1 MQALPPRRVTVLQR
15 SDKNRLK
22 KPYRNA
28 SKSTRPPKRSAT
40 TKVTY
45 CKLLR
50 KTQGQASFL
59 DRHVRN
65 MENRR
70 GPLNRRIKN
79 IPFCSNWIVATAHL
93 VITEDFLHDHWER
106 CPNATAGHPD
116 ELGSRNHTAPSTPH
130 LISYLKLLQEYRA
143 SVRCLVY
150 GQLAI
155 CVSPIAT
162 VALHSTELQY
172 IGFWKPIVGYSQW
185 DWRYL
190 NPLVAFFCLQLV

>member
-1 MQALPPRRVTVLQR
+1 MANQKHCPSIRRNMQALPPRRVTVLQR

-65 MENRR
+65 MEHRR
-70 GPLNRRIKN
+70 GPLNRRIKRYSILQQLNFGDSSHANSLLVLLLNFKFLCSCSSSLLN
-79 IPFCSNWIVATAHL
+79 IHGKV
-93 VITEDFLHDHWER
+93 D
-106 CPNATAGHPD
+106 
-116 ELGSRNHTAPSTPH
+116 
-130 LISYLKLLQEYRA
+130 
-143 SVRCLVY
+143 
-150 GQLAI
+150 
-155 CVSPIAT
+155 
-162 VALHSTELQY
+162 
-172 IGFWKPIVGYSQW
+172 
-185 DWRYL
+185 
-190 NPLVAFFCLQLV
+190 